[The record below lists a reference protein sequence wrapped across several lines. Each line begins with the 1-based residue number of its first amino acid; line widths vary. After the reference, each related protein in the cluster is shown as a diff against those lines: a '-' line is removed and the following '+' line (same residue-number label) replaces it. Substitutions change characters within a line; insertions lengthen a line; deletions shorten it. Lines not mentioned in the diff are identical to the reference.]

1 MTIHV
6 YVVVLS
12 ILVIFSFNEIFIV
25 KQKMRKSQ
33 KIENIKR
40 ANLLIENLNI
50 QGNDLSSKLLSQ
62 HDGPVDEF
70 VVISRGVEMA
80 AAGNNP
86 EMVSNAIYDALKTI
100 KSHGELPSNEM
111 PRMSV

>member
-1 MTIHV
+1 
-6 YVVVLS
+6 
-12 ILVIFSFNEIFIV
+12 
-25 KQKMRKSQ
+25 MRKSQ
-33 KIENIKR
+33 KNENIKR
-40 ANLLIENLNI
+40 ANLLIENLHI

-111 PRMSV
+111 PRLGV